1 MMSKTSKVMMT
12 ALMLTLTTMMSAQEL
27 GTGNNTTGS
36 KSHDHRASVG
46 VSIAHDRHEGRH
58 QGRPARHGRHDR
70 MGCEPERYLVTDFDV
85 YEKFEQPLVKDG
97 WNVIVFVP
105 SKEEDADRITCGN
118 SLIALAN
125 K

>member
-1 MMSKTSKVMMT
+1 MNKASKVMMT

-58 QGRPARHGRHDR
+58 QGRPARHGRHGR
-70 MGCEPERYLVTDFDV
+70 TGCEPERYLVTDFDV
-85 YEKFEQPLVKDG
+85 YYGGKHHFFPPQPDPRDTVKFVAFKDKL
-97 WNVIVFVP
+97 NEY
-105 SKEEDADRITCGN
+105 K
-118 SLIALAN
+118 
-125 K
+125 